1 MFDWGSSLGSTEG
14 YRREAKLRFP
24 ISFKVNNSNLIW
36 SDGIASFQVDMK
48 RLEQCNLR
56 GPDPDGFVHFEILE
70 ASYKRQTREN
80 GYELF
85 DTKQAEG
92 GPGVYD
98 YFKRDSD
105 LSYCYQVRM
114 GNKTSARHDLGS
126 LKDPESKISRLMK
139 LFSRTEPIAKS
150 DLWEMDLPSGLK
162 SGRVFKSVIDILL
175 REGFLKTTVKV
186 SDSGREL
193 DGYLRTEKTLSQ

>member
-1 MFDWGSSLGSTEG
+1 LSSVEG

-36 SDGIASFQVDMK
+36 SDGIVSFQVDMK

-56 GPDPDGFVHFEILE
+56 GIDSDGFVHFEILE

-80 GYELF
+80 GYVLF
-85 DTKQAEG
+85 FTSPAEG
-92 GPGVYD
+92 GPGIYD

-105 LSYCYQVRM
+105 LTYCYQVRI

-139 LFSRTEPIAKS
+139 LFSRTEPIAKN
-150 DLWEMDLPSGLK
+150 DLWKMENLPSGLK

-175 REGFLKTTVKV
+175 KEGFLKRTIKV

-193 DGYLRTEKTLSQ
+193 EGYLRTEKTLTQ